1 MKRLGSII
9 LTLVCISIASA
20 QWAQSASDD
29 MKVLA
34 LKSPEGVPYALFHA
48 EMQDTVAVALAFA
61 CGIACDSTAQSV
73 GQLAPLAAVVGGANG
88 MSPSETI
95 EALKDFG
102 AEFKFS
108 PNSDQTY
115 LSLAAPLKGIDG
127 AATLANKILT
137 NPNLP
142 EAVILR
148 LGAQMANLR
157 LEQNNDM
164 ESKGFAAFVKAGMDA
179 PAYEPFFRPEPEP
192 FRHATQAQLKAWL
205 AAHLY
210 RKGIAIAVTGN
221 IDAAHA
227 GALIDK
233 LLAGIPELG
242 PEIAFPPVT
251 LKVQDG
257 RVITVPGDGGQQV
270 ELNFGS
276 ISERPK
282 TLQEWYQGELL
293 TSIFASGMKSRLF
306 TDIRLKL
313 GATYGLMEDHNFFED
328 FSMNRVRGRVAA
340 DKLDAVIAQLKVSW
354 NKFADEGPT
363 DAEIADAKNIQLSRF
378 AGLYRNHLSAAENLR
393 DSLTG
398 HWTADD
404 LSHLYYAIEFA
415 DLHDKA
421 LLKKLF
427 PPNPIIVVVQ

>member
-1 MKRLGSII
+1 MKRLWSII
-9 LTLVCISIASA
+9 AIVVCISFLVAEFA
-20 QWAQSASDD
+20 RPASDD
-29 MKVLA
+29 RKVLG
-34 LKSPEGVPYALFHA
+34 LKSLEGVPYAFFHS
-48 EMQDTVAVALAFA
+48 EMQDTVAIALAFE

-73 GQLAPLAAVVGGANG
+73 GQLAPIVSVVGGADG
-88 MSPSETI
+88 MSSSETI
-95 EALKDFG
+95 ESLKDFG
-102 AEFKFS
+102 AAFKFS

-115 LSLAAPLKGIDG
+115 LSLSAPLKGIDG
-127 AATLANKILT
+127 AISIANKILT
-137 NPNLP
+137 KPNLP
-142 EAVILR
+142 EAAIAR
-148 LGAQMANLR
+148 MGSQMANAR

-192 FRHATQAQLKAWL
+192 FRHATQAQLKDWL
-205 AAHLY
+205 AVHLH
-210 RKGIAIAVTGN
+210 RKGINIAVTGN
-221 IDAAHA
+221 IDAARA
-227 GALIDK
+227 GALVDR

-251 LKVQDG
+251 LKVQDSS
-257 RVITVPGDGGQQV
+257 VITVSGDGGQQV

-276 ISERPK
+276 IGERPK
-282 TLQEWYQGELL
+282 TLQEWYQGEML
-293 TSIFASGMKSRLF
+293 TAIFASGMKSRLF

-328 FSMNRVRGRVAA
+328 FSMNRVRGRVSA

-363 DAEIADAKNIQLSRF
+363 DAEIADAKNIQLSVLAGRF
-378 AGLYRNHLSAAENLR
+378 RNHMEAAEYMR
-393 DSLTG
+393 DMLTG
-398 HWTADD
+398 HWTAND
-404 LSHLYYAIEFA
+404 LSQVYYTVESA

-427 PPNPIIVVVQ
+427 PPNAIIVVVK

>member
-1 MKRLGSII
+1 MKRLWSIVFI
-9 LTLVCISIASA
+9 LVCISIALA
-20 QWAQSASDD
+20 QRARPASDD
-29 MKVLA
+29 LKVRG
-34 LKSPEGVPYALFHA
+34 LKSPDGVPYALFHA
-48 EMQDTVAVALAFA
+48 EMQDTVAIALAFE

-73 GQLAPLAAVVGGANG
+73 GQLAPIVAVVGGADG
-88 MSPSETI
+88 MSSSETI
-95 EALKDFG
+95 ESLKDFG
-102 AEFKFS
+102 ASFKFS

-127 AATLANKILT
+127 AITIANKILT
-137 NPNLP
+137 KPNLP
-142 EAVILR
+142 EAVIAR
-148 LGAQMANLR
+148 MGAQMANAR

-164 ESKGFAAFVKAGMDA
+164 ESKGFAAFVKAGMDG

-192 FRHATQAQLKAWL
+192 FRHATQAQLKDWL
-205 AAHLY
+205 TAHLH
-210 RKGIAIAVTGN
+210 REGIAIAVTGN
-221 IDAAHA
+221 IDAARA
-227 GALIDK
+227 GALIDN

-251 LKVQDG
+251 LKVQDSA
-257 RVITVPGDGGQQV
+257 VITVSGDGGQQV

-276 ISERPK
+276 IGERPK

-340 DKLDAVIAQLKVSW
+340 DKLDSVIAQLKVSW

-363 DAEIADAKNIQLSRF
+363 DAEIADVKNMQLSVLAGRF
-378 AGLYRNHLSAAENLR
+378 RNHLNAAEYMR
-393 DSLTG
+393 DMLTG
-398 HWTADD
+398 HWTAND
-404 LSHLYYAIEFA
+404 LSHLYYAVEFA
-415 DLHDKA
+415 DLHDKS

-427 PPNPIIVVVQ
+427 PPNPIIVVVK